1 MYYIS
6 KYSYFIL
13 LRGLNF
19 LSVLP
24 RKKNKQIKKKTKKQ
38 KKQNPPLT
46 KNGSKIKWLLGME
59 IALKS
64 LNRCQYASTHHWVMH
79 TGANEDKDGIE
90 VT

>member
-1 MYYIS
+1 
-6 KYSYFIL
+6 
-13 LRGLNF
+13 
-19 LSVLP
+19 
-24 RKKNKQIKKKTKKQ
+24 
-38 KKQNPPLT
+38 
-46 KNGSKIKWLLGME
+46 ME